1 MASVMSPCYP
11 SGEMERRLCRRATT
25 FKRMPW
31 LILDD
36 QDLDPGVA
44 RRLSPAVA
52 WRHHALPVAAKNRQ
66 VTVVMADPSD
76 AAAREAVASD
86 LGVEPCIVR
95 GDQMAIDRRVAELW
109 CEEEQ
114 MDTHLLTLASPD
126 GGSEQFARY
135 VEYVKGVLGGNLRC
149 VSGEASVATL
159 MDETAQ
165 ECELVIVGMSGDTG
179 SQGLSSR
186 SFDAIAVSGLSASVL
201 LVRRPSWPLHRILL
215 LIQGEAWDEEAT
227 DWTLRLAEP
236 SGASVT
242 ALAVVPPV
250 PAMYHGLARMEGGLA
265 QLLVTDTPLGRE
277 MRQVARRLVDR
288 GVEGTLR
295 LRQGSPEWEIRREL
309 VKGHFDLLVIGGA
322 FRSGVRRLVLG
333 DLAASLARIV
343 DRPVLVAR

>member
-1 MASVMSPCYP
+1 
-11 SGEMERRLCRRATT
+11 L
-25 FKRMPW
+25 F
-31 LILDD
+31 
-36 QDLDPGVA
+36 
-44 RRLSPAVA
+44 
-52 WRHHALPVAAKNRQ
+52 
-66 VTVVMADPSD
+66 
-76 AAAREAVASD
+76 
-86 LGVEPCIVR
+86 
-95 GDQMAIDRRVAELW
+95 
-109 CEEEQ
+109 
-114 MDTHLLTLASPD
+114 
-126 GGSEQFARY
+126 
-135 VEYVKGVLGGNLRC
+135 
-149 VSGEASVATL
+149 
-159 MDETAQ
+159 
-165 ECELVIVGMSGDTG
+165 
-179 SQGLSSR
+179 SR
-186 SFDAIAVSGLSASVL
+186 SVDEAALSGLSASVL

-265 QLLVTDTPLGRE
+265 ELLVTDTPLGRE